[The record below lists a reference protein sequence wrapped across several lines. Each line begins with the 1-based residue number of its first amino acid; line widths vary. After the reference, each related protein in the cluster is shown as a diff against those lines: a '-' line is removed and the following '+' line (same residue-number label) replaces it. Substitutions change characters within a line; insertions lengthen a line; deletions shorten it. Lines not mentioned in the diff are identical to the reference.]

1 MPWKPALIE
10 ALAVVWHKLEP
21 FMPGILGAAVAQAF
35 RPGLGIRQR
44 FVQWTV
50 SVVVF
55 HFVSL
60 ALATAFAWPKSIA
73 DVVGFFVAFCAFEGL
88 HAFQQAAIE
97 TGASA
102 IRDTGTVWR
111 HLMQGWAAKL
121 GAARTA
127 STTTPTTEEEKG

>member
-1 MPWKPALIE
+1 MAWKPALIE
-10 ALAVVWHKLEP
+10 AFAAIWHKLEP
-21 FMPGILGAAVAQAF
+21 FVPGILGAAVAQAF

-50 SVVVF
+50 GVIFF

-60 ALATAFAWPKSIA
+60 ALAAVFSWPEA
-73 DVVGFFVAFCAFEGL
+73 VTDCVGFFVAFVAFEGM

-111 HLMQGWAAKL
+111 HLLNSWAAKL

-127 STTTPTTEEEKG
+127 SATTPTTEEEKG